1 MDNFKGV
8 DPIKIQDLCIYLCTN
23 KLFIWLS
30 ERCEPFINKMQV
42 EWKLRF
48 FSFWR
53 QGNIIFFQFFKKTVL
68 GRLFRMWLLL
78 LLHKQI
84 YISTIKSMILFWHKE
99 LCCSKVIEVI
109 ILEVFFWRGFLS
121 VVPFSVLLLLF

>member
-1 MDNFKGV
+1 MENFKGV
-8 DPIKIQDLCIYLCTN
+8 DPIKIQDLCIYLYTN

-30 ERCEPFINKMQV
+30 ERCEPFKNKMQV

-48 FSFWR
+48 FSFNFGDTLRITRWR
-53 QGNIIFFQFFKKTVL
+53 QGNIIFLKFFKKIVL

-84 YISTIKSMILFWHKE
+84 YISTIKSMILFRHKE
-99 LCCSKVIEVI
+99 FCCSKVIEVI
-109 ILEVFFWRGFLS
+109 ILEVFFWRGF
-121 VVPFSVLLLLF
+121 P